1 MIELIRRLKLSYS
14 VYNFFHRKELYHNEA
29 IYKKLGINKKYY
41 SPVSSKDFEELPYHV
56 SHALV
61 EENKLINN
69 PLYKTTSTENQKSL
83 LNFNENGYCILRN
96 YLSEDLV
103 DKVNLE
109 IDTLLKNKKVKFG
122 YGGKIMFAIHVSELL
137 NSVGNNKSL
146 HELLSVLLNGNS
158 VLFQSINFIKGS
170 EQDTHSDSI
179 HMTTYPLGGLLG
191 VWIALEDI
199 NEDNG
204 PLHYYPGSH
213 KLPYYLNK
221 DYDNEGNSF
230 LIGNKSYSAY
240 ERMIEKKTKDLGL
253 KKEIFKAKKG
263 DLLIWHANLFHGGEP
278 HKNTEATRKSV
289 VFHYFK
295 ENSICYHEI
304 TQRPALIKDFD

>member
-1 MIELIRRLKLSYS
+1 MIEIIRRLKLAYS
-14 VYNFFHRKELYHNEA
+14 VYNFFHRKELHHNEA
-29 IYKKLGINKKYY
+29 LYKKLGIRKKYY
-41 SPVSSKDFEELPYHV
+41 SPVSSKDFENLSAEVSHV
-56 SHALV
+56 SV
-61 EENKLINN
+61 DETKLKQTK
-69 PLYKTTSTENQKSL
+69 LFKSVDSENQKSL
-83 LNFNENGYCILRN
+83 LEFNDKGFSILKN
-96 YLSEDLV
+96 YLSSETV
-103 DKVNLE
+103 YKINLNIE
-109 IDTLLKNKKVKFG
+109 NLLKDKKVKFG

-137 NSVGNNKSL
+137 NSIGNNETL

-191 VWIALEDI
+191 VWIALEDVDD
-199 NEDNG
+199 ENG

-221 DYDNEGNSF
+221 DYKNEGNSF
-230 LIGNKSYSAY
+230 LIGNKSYSEY
-240 ERMIEKKTKDLGL
+240 EKMIGKKIEELGL

-263 DLLIWHANLFHGGEP
+263 DLLIWHANLFHGGEK
-278 HKNTEATRKSV
+278 HKNPETTRKSMV
-289 VFHYFK
+289 LHYFK
-295 ENSICYHEI
+295 ENCICYHEI

>member
-1 MIELIRRLKLSYS
+1 MIELIRRLKLAYS
-14 VYNFFHRKELYHNEA
+14 VYNFFHKKELYHNEVL
-29 IYKKLGINKKYY
+29 YKKLGINKKYY
-41 SPVSSKDFEELPYHV
+41 SPVSSKDFEKFPGGSSPSIKEDKLLNNQLYK
-56 SHALV
+56 SSS
-61 EENKLINN
+61 EENK
-69 PLYKTTSTENQKSL
+69 TSIL
-83 LNFNENGYCILRN
+83 DFNDKGFCILRN
-96 YLSEDLV
+96 YLSPESV

-109 IDTLLKNKKVKFG
+109 IESLLKEKKVKFG

-137 NSVGNNKSL
+137 NSIGNDEKLND
-146 HELLSVLLNGNS
+146 LLSVLLDGNS
-158 VLFQSINFIKGS
+158 ILFQSINFIKGS

-191 VWIALEDI
+191 VWIALEDVG
-199 NEDNG
+199 EDNG

-221 DYDNEGNSF
+221 DYDNVGNS
-230 LIGNKSYSAY
+230 LMIGDKSYSAY
-240 ERMIEKKTKDLGL
+240 EKMIGEKIKELGL

-263 DLLIWHANLFHGGEP
+263 DLLIWHANLFHGGEK
-278 HKNTEATRKSV
+278 HKNQESTRKSMV
-289 VFHYFK
+289 YHYFK